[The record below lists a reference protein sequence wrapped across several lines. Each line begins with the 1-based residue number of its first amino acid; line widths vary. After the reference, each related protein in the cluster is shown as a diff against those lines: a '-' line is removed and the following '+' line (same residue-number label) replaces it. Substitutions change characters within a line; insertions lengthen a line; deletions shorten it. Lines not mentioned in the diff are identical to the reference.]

1 MHRLIVFFANGI
13 TRAKWIVHNS
23 VKYVSGRF
31 LKAEIR
37 SLPTDSEFADEVNHS
52 HIVVLQVYIRMFIYI
67 AYESEIR

>member
-1 MHRLIVFFANGI
+1 M
-13 TRAKWIVHNS
+13 HNS